1 MKVYLHS
8 LLIFCCLLFGPYLP
22 AQDDEPEIRLAFKL
36 DSLSNTN
43 RLSRHFARLYTETV
57 LLSLQ
62 HYQSAGSRE
71 REYLRRFETAFADLF
86 FRADTSQ
93 GKDVGGEAWTA
104 YYSDTSRSPLQYQL
118 LGINAHINADLS
130 AALIR
135 SFTLEELHIFQN
147 DFLRFQRGL
156 RQQFHR
162 FYKENIGVNPTTRLF
177 GELPFGLA
185 RTWGQNMMGR
195 WRKRQY
201 RIAVTH
207 YSAPEKSAKLLRK
220 TARAKERTD
229 RLILRYL

>member
-1 MKVYLHS
+1 MKLYLHS
-8 LLIFCCLLFGPYLP
+8 FLICCCLLYGPFLP
-22 AQDDEPEIRLAFKL
+22 AQDNEPEIRLARKL
-36 DSLSNTN
+36 DSLSTTN

-71 REYLRRFETAFADLF
+71 RDYLRRFETAFADLF
-86 FRADTSQ
+86 FRADATL
-93 GKDVGGEAWTA
+93 GNGAGAEAWTN
-104 YYSDTSRSPLQYQL
+104 YYRDTSLSPLHYQL

-130 AALIR
+130 EALINGF
-135 SFTLEELHIFQN
+135 SLEELRIFRK

-156 RQQFHR
+156 RQQFHW
-162 FYKENIGVNPTTRLF
+162 FFEDNISTNRTTRIIGQFPL
-177 GELPFGLA
+177 GLT
-185 RTWGQNMMGR
+185 RNWGSSMMKR

-207 YSAPEKSAKLLRK
+207 YTAPEKSAKLRRK